1 MPVAYRNTAV
11 DVVNPVTV
19 CDHTAV
25 AILTFLQRAGGWV
38 RHDALD
44 AAIVSYPQARLYC
57 KPLAIKGL
65 RNRRYAITATKAR
78 HNSGLTLVGTPDEN
92 DDERQRVVEESYSEA
107 VTQVRK
113 FENLLLLFPND
124 PQTATSY
131 NAARM
136 FAYAVGQQLGMTII
150 EVDAE
155 IALVS

>member
-1 MPVAYRNTAV
+1 
-11 DVVNPVTV
+11 
-19 CDHTAV
+19 
-25 AILTFLQRAGGWV
+25 
-38 RHDALD
+38 
-44 AAIVSYPQARLYC
+44 
-57 KPLAIKGL
+57 
-65 RNRRYAITATKAR
+65 
-78 HNSGLTLVGTPDEN
+78 LVGTPDEN